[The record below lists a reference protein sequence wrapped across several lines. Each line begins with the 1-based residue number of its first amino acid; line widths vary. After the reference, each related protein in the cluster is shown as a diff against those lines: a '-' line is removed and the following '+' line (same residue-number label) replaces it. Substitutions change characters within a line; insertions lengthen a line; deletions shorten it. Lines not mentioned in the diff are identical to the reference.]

1 MVGDSHARRL
11 RDQAGTYF
19 SLRNVQMEF
28 RCKGGARLS
37 FLTVPESQEHYDLI
51 IFMIGSNDLGDGISP
66 SSIYAHLKGYA
77 NEYLEFAEKVVIM
90 TIFPRSNPSYM
101 LRLAE
106 LNNLITR
113 NTSNTIVGWR
123 WSKKFDRHMIQH
135 QDGVH
140 LTDKSY
146 RKACKYIASP
156 VFLFCKPSNK
166 LPKL

>member
-28 RCKGGARLS
+28 LCKGGARLS

-146 RKACKYIASP
+146 RKACKYIVSP